1 MLSALQPLARLS
13 FLALL
18 AFGLSTSDTPT
29 RLIDE
34 LDPAC
39 ELVGDFAY
47 VAEVT
52 FDGPEIARTA
62 VATAEPAE
70 PVTNTPPVVDEANT
84 PPPRPK
90 TRPSSTTERLLRV
103 LRVTAYCDQ
112 GTTAA
117 GVPSGVGQ
125 CAAPAF
131 VPLGSRVY
139 IPALRRTF
147 TVTDRTHQRFRH
159 NTVDI
164 FIPDEG
170 DCIKFGRRYLE
181 CVVLI
186 DPPHARARQIARHR

>member
-13 FLALL
+13 FLSLL
-18 AFGLSTSDTPT
+18 AIGLASTETAAPVVD
-29 RLIDE
+29 D

-39 ELVGDFAY
+39 QLVGDYAL

-52 FDGPEIARTA
+52 FNGPEIARAA
-62 VATAEPAE
+62 VATVEPAE
-70 PVTNTPPVVDEANT
+70 AVASASPAVDEAIT
-84 PPPRPK
+84 PSDRPK

-147 TVTDRTHQRFRH
+147 SVTDRTHKRFRH

-164 FIPDEG
+164 FIPDE
-170 DCIKFGRRYLE
+170 DACLKFGRRYLE

-186 DPPHARARQIARHR
+186 DPPHTRARQIARHR

>member
-1 MLSALQPLARLS
+1 MLSALQPLGRLTA
-13 FLALL
+13 LALL
-18 AFGLSTSDTPT
+18 AFGLSSSDKPSPVV
-29 RLIDE
+29 DE

-39 ELVGDFAY
+39 KLVGDYAL

-52 FDGPEIARTA
+52 IDPPGIDPSQ
-62 VATAEPAE
+62 VATAEPAALAARPTE
-70 PVTNTPPVVDEANT
+70 VPADASQPPS
-84 PPPRPK
+84 RPK
-90 TRPSSTTERLLRV
+90 KRASSSTQRLARV
-103 LRVTAYCDQ
+103 LRVTAYCDR

-131 VPLGSRVY
+131 VPFGSRVY

-147 TVTDRTHQRFRH
+147 IVTDRTHKRFRH

-164 FIPDEG
+164 FIPDEVA
-170 DCIKFGRRYLE
+170 CLQFGRRYLE

-186 DPPHARARQIARHR
+186 DPPATRARQIARFR